1 MNTISIGEAPY
12 TFVFLHG
19 LFGQGRNWTTIAKKL
34 LPFSSLLVDLPNH
47 GRSEWSDHFSYEDM
61 ADSVASLLSSLGQPV
76 CLVGHSMGGRVA
88 MMTALTHPEHISRLV
103 VEDTSPTDLSMSEFA
118 TYAAA
123 MSSIDPAE
131 LGNRTQARRLLAE
144 SVPDPRIL
152 GFLLQN
158 LQPDK
163 DGRWHWIL
171 NLSLLQR
178 DMDCIGIWPEVS
190 ARYDNPVLWITGTE
204 STRTSAKDLS
214 AMKALFPLTRQLRVK
229 SAGHWVHADAPDI
242 FADAL
247 RGFVQS

>member
-1 MNTISIGEAPY
+1 MNTIPIGEAPY

-47 GRSEWSDHFSYEDM
+47 GRSEWTDHFSYEDM
-61 ADSVASLLSSLGQPV
+61 AHSVASLLSSLGGPV

-88 MMTALTHPEHISRLV
+88 MMTALTHPESISRLV

-123 MSSIDPAE
+123 MSSIDPSQ
-131 LGNRTQARRLLAE
+131 LTSRTQARRLLSE

-158 LQPDK
+158 LQLD
-163 DGRWHWIL
+163 DSGHWRWIL
-171 NLSLLQR
+171 NLPLLSR
-178 DMDCIGIWPEVS
+178 DMDRIGIWPELS
-190 ARYDNPVLWITGTE
+190 AHYDNPVLWITGTE
-204 STRTSAKDLS
+204 STRTSPSDLP

-242 FADAL
+242 FASAL
-247 RGFVQS
+247 QSFIGS